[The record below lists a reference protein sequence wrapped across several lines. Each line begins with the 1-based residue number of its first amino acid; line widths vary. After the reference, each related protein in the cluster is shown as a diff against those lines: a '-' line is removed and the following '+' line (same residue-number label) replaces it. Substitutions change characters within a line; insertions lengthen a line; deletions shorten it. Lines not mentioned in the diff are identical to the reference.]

1 MRTVCSLVPIIAEE
15 NLVMDKADTGNTRKR
30 ERIGAKELE
39 TGEQWGEDET
49 VDRKRGALVWI
60 LRISQ

>member
-30 ERIGAKELE
+30 ERIGAKEL
-39 TGEQWGEDET
+39 
-49 VDRKRGALVWI
+49 
-60 LRISQ
+60 